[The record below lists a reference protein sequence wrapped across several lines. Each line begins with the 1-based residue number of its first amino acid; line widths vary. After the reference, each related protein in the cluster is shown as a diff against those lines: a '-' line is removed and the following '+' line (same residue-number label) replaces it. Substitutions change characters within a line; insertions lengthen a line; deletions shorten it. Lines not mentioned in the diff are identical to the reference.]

1 MLERIKY
8 LNDKK
13 IISILNDNH
22 VVQHRT
28 KQEIKNLIDLYKKSN
43 KNEDVYKLIIN
54 FDLLYDRD
62 NVQQM
67 NLIQKYLLEIET
79 ITNSVKNIEDNK
91 KKNEFIDKKKQEIF
105 TLVTNREIL
114 KTRKFKEQVELIDKF
129 TIKEAKVELE
139 QDFQFDIIVNKNILN
154 NLTQKEQLQFLKKYS
169 KPLNNNLFNKINDL
183 LNNEIIFKTR
193 TYIEIDE
200 MLDLYSKL
208 NDEKIYKLIT
218 DKSILL
224 NRTYKE
230 QLSLI
235 KTYELLQNENYFNLF
250 VDRDILETRTHNEQ
264 INLIKFYVDRKSYD
278 ILELVISKSL
288 LRNRTYKEQMTLMC
302 RYLGAVNKE
311 PIFNMLLDEN
321 IGKILSYQEQLSMID
336 DYFRAYDK
344 EIAELDNMKKMLK
357 MLQEQINDK
366 NAKIEILEKEAIK
379 YKKI

>member
-67 NLIQKYLLEIET
+67 NLIQKYLLQIET